1 MHKESNGVIS
11 KALIIAAGIG
21 SRLHSVTNGKPKPLT
36 QILGLSLIER
46 TIINLKKC
54 GVEDCTVVIGYE
66 GEEIKKELGN
76 GSEYGVRIT
85 YVENNEWDKGNGV
98 SVLKAKGIL
107 SKNCQEKFF
116 LLMSDH
122 IFSSRIIEDLKKMH
136 LENNDCVLVVDE
148 TPKKHIDLIDATKVK
163 IENGNIVD
171 IGKKLENYNGVD
183 CGIFVLTPSVIF
195 AALEESIED
204 NDDTL
209 SGGIRVAGKKRQIRT
224 FNINGHYWID
234 VDTENDY
241 AEAEKML
248 LNIVDEREH
257 NHPLTEE
264 PDLLLN
270 DNDPK

>member
-1 MHKESNGVIS
+1 MIS

-21 SRLHSVTNGKPKPLT
+21 SRLHCVTNGKPKPLT

-46 TIINLKKC
+46 AIINLQKC
-54 GVEDCTVVIGYE
+54 GVKDCTVVIGYE
-66 GEEIKKELGN
+66 GDEIKKELGD
-76 GSEYGVRIT
+76 GRKYGVKIT

-107 SKNCQEKFF
+107 NKNSQEKFF

-122 IFSSRIIEDLKKMH
+122 IFSSRIIEDLKNMH
-136 LENNDCVLVVDE
+136 LERNDCVLVVDE
-148 TPKKHIDLIDATKVK
+148 KPKKNIDLVDATKVR

-171 IGKKLENYNGVD
+171 IGKKLESYNGVD

-195 AALEESIED
+195 AALEESIKYK
-204 NDDTL
+204 DDTL
-209 SGGIRVAGKKRQIRT
+209 SGGIRIAGKQGLIRT

-241 AEAEKML
+241 VEAEKML
-248 LNIVDEREH
+248 LNIVDEIEQ
-257 NHPLTEE
+257 NPLMTEQ
-264 PDLLLN
+264 PDIY
-270 DNDPK
+270 